1 MHGEDDDAK
10 YRPEAESM
18 KWGEGR
24 ETGRYAESYSPKEL
38 KPGSAVHAVFR
49 IGISLQ
55 HWSRA
60 AA

>member
-10 YRPEAESM
+10 QRPESESI

-24 ETGRYAESYSPKEL
+24 ATGRYAKSYSPKVL
-38 KPGSAVHAVFR
+38 KPGSAVHAGVR
-49 IGISLQ
+49 TGISLQ

-60 AA
+60 AV

>member
-10 YRPEAESM
+10 ERPEAESM

-24 ETGRYAESYSPKEL
+24 ATGRYAKSYSPKVL
-38 KPGSAVHAVFR
+38 KPGSAVHAGFR
-49 IGISLQ
+49 TGISLQ